1 MAFNS
6 FRPIRR
12 FRISSLPA
20 FVSKDQAEPFL
31 RMGIGNGQS
40 SFPTWRR
47 TSSSPFFSREFF
59 SS

>member
-12 FRISSLPA
+12 FRNSSLPA

-47 TSSSPFFSREFF
+47 TLSSPFFSREFF

>member
-1 MAFNS
+1 MVFNS

-20 FVSKDQAEPFL
+20 FVSKAQAEPFL

-40 SFPTWRR
+40 SFLTRR
-47 TSSSPFFSREFF
+47 IASSSPFFSREFF